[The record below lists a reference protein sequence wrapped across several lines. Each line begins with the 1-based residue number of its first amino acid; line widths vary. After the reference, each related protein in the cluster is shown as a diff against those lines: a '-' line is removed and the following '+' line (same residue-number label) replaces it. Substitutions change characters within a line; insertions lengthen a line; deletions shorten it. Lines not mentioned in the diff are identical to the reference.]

1 MEINKIQV
9 PVSGQPA
16 DDILR
21 RYALYFAHRLGASLL
36 GTRAGGSRPSGK
48 VGEAINGVHDPSFR
62 TFNADC
68 RHQGIA
74 YETRVAAGSWQSIL
88 SDSIPFDLTV
98 LPCGKR
104 NRLPGLSLEDFI
116 SDSPHPVFLCPDH
129 YIEIESI
136 ALAYDGG
143 ASAKSALALAV
154 WLSEKAAWPLSVLM
168 VADDQEQAVQWMD
181 EVEGY
186 LDALPINGAS
196 IILSGAVEHALLGF
210 MKEGSV
216 ELLMMGSDGVCHAR
230 HPGSIGRCIAY
241 MIEKTDFPL
250 LMVS

>member
-36 GTRAGGSRPSGK
+36 GTRAGGSRPPGK
-48 VGEAINGVHDPSFR
+48 AGEAINEGHNQPFQA
-62 TFNADC
+62 FNADC
-68 RHQGIA
+68 RHQGIDF
-74 YETRVAAGSWQSIL
+74 ETRVAAGPWQSVL
-88 SDSIPFDLTV
+88 NDSIPINLTI

-104 NRLPGLSLEDFI
+104 YRLPDLRLEAFILS
-116 SDSPHPVFLCPDH
+116 SPHPVLLCPDH

-136 ALAYDGG
+136 ALAYDGS

-154 WLSEKAAWPLSVLM
+154 SLSEKAAWPLSVLM
-168 VADDQEQAVQWMD
+168 VADDQEQGVQWMD

-186 LDALPINGAS
+186 LDTLPINGTS
-196 IILSGAVEHALLGF
+196 IILSGAVEQALQGF

-216 ELLMMGSDGVCHAR
+216 ELLMMGSDGGHGVH
-230 HPGSIGRCIAY
+230 HPGAIGRRAAY
-241 MIEKTDFPL
+241 MIEKADFPL
-250 LMVS
+250 LMFV